1 MKIIRKDN
9 NKYLKWIITNKCN
22 YNCSYCFEKN
32 FKGIELSNENLFLT
46 ADKINEFMKINNLN
60 TLVLLGGELFLLDTN
75 IILKLLEIL
84 KGKQLRIITNFFQD
98 NLIYKKI
105 ADFSK
110 DNFSF
115 FEYKFSFHDEYIS
128 LKDFFNKIDDFKKIC
143 NCNIVVQFT
152 LDERTEKFLSEFE
165 MRCCKSKV
173 KYHIEKAYTIYG
185 KNRENV
191 VFANVKWKNDKTF
204 LIDGKKIE
212 GETIFKNGPLDNY
225 GAKCYQPFFHL
236 ENNVLYSHCY
246 GRTITNDF
254 LNYIPEKIDFSF
266 ICNRHSCL
274 IYKTSIIQ
282 K

>member
-1 MKIIRKDN
+1 MKIIREDN

-46 ADKINEFMKINNLN
+46 ADKANEFMKINNLN

-98 NLIYKKI
+98 NFIYKKI

-115 FEYKFSFHDEYIS
+115 FEYKFSFNDEYIS

-152 LDERTEKFLSEFE
+152 LDKRTEKFLPEFE

-173 KYHIEKAYTIYG
+173 KYHIEKAYTLYG

-204 LIDGKKIE
+204 LIDGKKIK
-212 GETIFKNGPLDNY
+212 GEIIFKNGPLDNY

-254 LNYIPEKIDFSF
+254 LNYIPEKIDFNF